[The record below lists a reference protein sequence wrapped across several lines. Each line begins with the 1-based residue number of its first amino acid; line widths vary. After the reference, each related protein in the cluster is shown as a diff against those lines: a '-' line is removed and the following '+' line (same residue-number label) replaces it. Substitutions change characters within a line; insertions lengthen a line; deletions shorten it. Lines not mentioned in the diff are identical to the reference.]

1 MSSTGS
7 GRSGGSGRS
16 RGTRSPGGTG
26 SPAGAGTW
34 AATALP
40 AVGAVAVYA
49 WAAWSFGSA
58 SAPSTTVAVSV
69 GGAVVLVAAVAYYL
83 LVDGVMG
90 LWGALALVGALLLTV
105 AVADRTAS
113 RGAVAD
119 CVVVK
124 VHEERHVSV
133 GEGGGERTVYR
144 HTLRCPGGYPSDL
157 AEDRRVA
164 PDGGEVRI
172 AYDPRRRVAPAVEG
186 ASLPWGQGF
195 LAVLLL
201 AVATAG
207 ARRFSRAGLR
217 DREAPAG
224 P

>member
-1 MSSTGS
+1 MSSTGT
-7 GRSGGSGRS
+7 GRSGRTG
-16 RGTRSPGGTG
+16 SPGGTG
-26 SPAGAGTW
+26 SWT
-34 AATALP
+34 AAVLP
-40 AVGAVAVYA
+40 AVCAVAVYA
-49 WAAWSFGSA
+49 WSAWSFGSA

-69 GGAVVLVAAVAYYL
+69 GGAVILGAAVAYYL

-119 CVVVK
+119 CAVVK

-144 HTLRCPGGYPSDL
+144 HTLRCPGGYPAELS
-157 AEDRRVA
+157 EDRRVA
-164 PDGGEVRI
+164 PDGGEVRV

-186 ASLPWGQGF
+186 SAPPWGQGF

-207 ARRFSRAGLR
+207 ARRFSRAGRR
-217 DREAPAG
+217 DREARSG